1 MGIEKYFKKNKM
13 LSDKQFD
20 CLINWHQAR
29 TKTKMIKKKIKEYLK
44 TQLFLDMVT
53 TLALT
58 IMLAALIYIILLQL

>member
-1 MGIEKYFKKNKM
+1 MRK
-13 LSDKQFD
+13 
-20 CLINWHQAR
+20 R
-29 TKTKMIKKKIKEYLK
+29 IKEYLK